1 MSLYVVQL
9 LFVAVW
15 LAVTGSLT
23 LANFIFALIV
33 STLALWLIRHQL
45 PGGRNH
51 WLRLGR
57 VLSLV
62 LLFFKE
68 LALSAWKVAVMVT
81 RPKLDVQPGIFAYP
95 LTVTTDF
102 EITLLAN
109 LITLTPGTLSVDVS
123 PDRKVLYVHA
133 IDCSDIETAKND
145 IKNGFEKKIME
156 AFQQ

>member
-23 LANFIFALIV
+23 LANVIFALIV